1 MAFFDFLK
9 KKKPEYDATNIRV
22 TDLNKNFLFDYDLS
36 TWIVKSVYEYDWG
49 DNCFTKEF
57 KIENENETSFL
68 HIEEDDELIITIS
81 KKVRLTTIGE
91 DLPNYIVDKNT
102 PPSNISFN
110 GINYI
115 LEEECPGYFNDQDHP
130 KEQWTELISWD
141 YIDKSGKNVLNI
153 EQWGEKEFDASHG
166 QIIEE
171 FEISNIYP
179 HKQS

>member
-1 MAFFDFLK
+1 MAFFDFFK
-9 KKKPEYDATNIRV
+9 KKEPEYDATNIQV

-49 DNCFTKEF
+49 DNCFTQEY

-68 HIEEDDELIITIS
+68 HVEQEDELILTIS
-81 KKVRLTTIGE
+81 KKIRLTSIGE
-91 DLPNYIVDKNT
+91 DLPNYIVEKNA
-102 PPSNISFN
+102 PPSKISFQ
-110 GINYI
+110 GIDYM
-115 LEEECPGYFNDQDHP
+115 LEEESPGYFNDLDKP

-153 EQWGEKEFDASHG
+153 EQWGEKEFDASYG
-166 QIIEE
+166 KIIASY
-171 FEISNIYP
+171 EISNIYP